1 MVQTHFNVGVHFVN
15 LYANIIFEKI
25 IFYYFTF
32 TIVYFI
38 IEHFVNASKRKLF
51 TF

>member
-15 LYANIIFEKI
+15 LYVNIVFEKI
-25 IFYYFTF
+25 IFYYFKF
-32 TIVYFI
+32 TIVHFI
-38 IEHFVNASKRKLF
+38 VEHFVNASKRKLF